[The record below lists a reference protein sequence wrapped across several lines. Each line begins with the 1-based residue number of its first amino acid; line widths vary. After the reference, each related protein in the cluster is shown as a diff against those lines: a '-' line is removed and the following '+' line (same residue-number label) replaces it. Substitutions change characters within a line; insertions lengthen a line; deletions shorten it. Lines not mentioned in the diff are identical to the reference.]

1 MNECKEA
8 CKVPAATVGLSDDC
22 SVEGVR
28 ILDHL
33 PRPKFS
39 NCWPMQRNFSSEI
52 ALGSAEPRILLSTC
66 HSLKSRAIAK
76 KKFYLLSEANDN
88 FANVTVV

>member
-1 MNECKEA
+1 MSAKKPVKFQRLLLDYQMTAQWKEL
-8 CKVPAATVGLSDDC
+8 GSL
-22 SVEGVR
+22 
-28 ILDHL
+28 IDHL

-39 NCWPMQRNFSSEI
+39 NFWSMQRNFSSEI

-66 HSLKSRAIAK
+66 HSLKSRPIAK

-88 FANVTVV
+88 FANVTV